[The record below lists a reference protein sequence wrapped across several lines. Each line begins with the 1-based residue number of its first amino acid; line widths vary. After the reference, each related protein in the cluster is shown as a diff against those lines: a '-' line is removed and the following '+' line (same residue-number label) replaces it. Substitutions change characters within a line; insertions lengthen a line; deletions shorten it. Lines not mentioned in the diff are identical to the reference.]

1 MTCSSFQSQIDIAN
15 NIFTPAAA
23 LSTNIGL
30 CRVSETYE
38 KFGILMVR
46 NNGIW
51 GSVGVF
57 YFQSY
62 QIIAL
67 EWKIKAQKTW
77 WDLVNTFGSSSPK
90 HDWGHTPDIV
100 CDDSF
105 EQIDAESACYTLGY
119 TNGGSFQT
127 TSMDWSESEIPF
139 WMDDVQCD
147 SASTNFL
154 SCSSSGWGVHNCDHD
169 ENVILT
175 CFASGKKSS
184 TFSGLIL
191 FGFHLTFYRISFTEQ
206 LKIMFFR
213 LFVFSITNRYR

>member
-1 MTCSSFQSQIDIAN
+1 
-15 NIFTPAAA
+15 
-23 LSTNIGL
+23 
-30 CRVSETYE
+30 
-38 KFGILMVR
+38 MVR

-57 YFQSY
+57 YLQSY

-105 EQIDAESACYTLGY
+105 EQIDAELACYTLGY

-127 TSMDWSESEIPF
+127 TSMGWSESEIPF

-154 SCSSSGWGVHNCDHD
+154 SCSSTSNHNCAHN
-169 ENVILT
+169 ENVLLT
-175 CFASGKKSS
+175 CFASGKGS
-184 TFSGLIL
+184 
-191 FGFHLTFYRISFTEQ
+191 LTFRSFV
-206 LKIMFFR
+206 R
-213 LFVFSITNRYR
+213 FSCCILQTYFYGPIGKSR